1 MDRRPVKPHS
11 IRSPPRT
18 IPLFWIEL
26 TKDYLGKK
34 AGERLALDEKDA
46 QPLITSGIA
55 KPVAEDP
62 LNAASNRAV
71 DAVLAAAQQLSQ
83 KNGHKIIFG
92 VDAEGDIRKS
102 FGDWLLGVA
111 RNDRGYLS
119 GATRLVRASEGP
131 HFPI

>member
-1 MDRRPVKPHS
+1 M
-11 IRSPPRT
+11 
-18 IPLFWIEL
+18 FWIEL

-46 QPLITSGIA
+46 QPLITAGIA
-55 KPVAEDP
+55 RAVPDDP
-62 LNAASNRAV
+62 LGGAIARRV
-71 DAVLAAAQQLSQ
+71 DSVLAGVTKGLDQLITEVLKKFATAQHLSH
-83 KNGHKIIFG
+83 KNGQRIIFG
-92 VDAEGDIRKS
+92 DAGQGDTKKS